1 MILIITRL
9 LIYRCKPIPVRDIVY
24 GVCMYIHIE
33 STCLRGMYVH
43 TDRVYVSI
51 GYVCTYIYIYSL
63 RGVYDIGHGFEY
75 IKCQYEILK
84 FITRNSS

>member
-24 GVCMYIHIE
+24 GVCMYIHIG
-33 STCLRGMYVH
+33 STCLRGVYVH
-43 TDRVYVSI
+43 TYRVYGYI
-51 GYVCTYIYIYSL
+51 GYVCKYIYSL